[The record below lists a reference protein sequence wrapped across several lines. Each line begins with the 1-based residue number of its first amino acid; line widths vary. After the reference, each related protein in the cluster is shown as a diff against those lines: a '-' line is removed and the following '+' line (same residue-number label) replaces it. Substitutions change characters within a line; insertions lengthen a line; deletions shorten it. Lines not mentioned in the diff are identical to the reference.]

1 MSLCTCMVIDRTHL
15 LRLLV
20 VVLLAA
26 DVVRA
31 AVSDPVRG
39 GGGRVDPV
47 GPIGLSSR
55 GATVVVGGGGGGRC
69 VGSVAGA
76 EQLVRLGLQLLGMR
90 RLLTHEGSL
99 KT

>member
-1 MSLCTCMVIDRTHL
+1 MVIDRTHL

-39 GGGRVDPV
+39 GGGGRVDPV
-47 GPIGLSSR
+47 GPIGPSSR